1 MKANIIIRS
10 VYQQWFGPYQFKMR
24 DLNFNVI
31 IYFIYNLLMITL
43 LAFFFTLFISF
54 ALYFINDTL
63 NMIMII
69 KKVKNQFGGYLI
81 ITTIILVIITT
92 ISYHLLK
99 TTYVMTSGNLR
110 KALTKWKFLIVKFHL
125 YRSIYLSKLSI
136 LKRKKL
142 N

>member
-1 MKANIIIRS
+1 
-10 VYQQWFGPYQFKMR
+10 
-24 DLNFNVI
+24 
-31 IYFIYNLLMITL
+31 MITL

-110 KALTKWKFLIVKFHL
+110 KALTK
-125 YRSIYLSKLSI
+125 
-136 LKRKKL
+136 
-142 N
+142 